1 MDIKVDCSKA
11 FVDTSLL
18 KERAEECMEILWKG
32 EYPYTGW
39 VSYPL
44 GITDKESELSLL
56 VERIKSVASVIQN
69 KCRLFIVIG
78 IGGSYLGARAAYEA
92 LGKREG
98 YPELLFAGNNLST
111 TYHKEILSQ
120 LHEKDTCICVI
131 SKSGTTTESSIAF
144 SILKEALIE
153 KYGENEAYKRIFAI
167 TDEEEGILLGECKLK
182 GYTRFSIPKDIG
194 GRYSVLTP
202 VGLLP
207 LAVSGFHIEELLL
220 GAYECAISPLWDSNL
235 TDYAITRK
243 LLWDKGKKIEI
254 FESYEP
260 SFMYISEWLKQLF
273 GESEGKEGKGLF
285 PASLSFTADLHSM
298 GQYLQEGNQI
308 FFETIMDL
316 KSAKDDIWVNE
327 EGSPFHGKTM
337 NEVNRAAV
345 SGVMNAHEKVGV
357 PQVKIDIPF
366 MEERILGQLFY
377 FFMMTCGI
385 SGLMLS
391 VNPFDQPGVE
401 AYKEEMRKNLKG

>member
-1 MDIKVDCSKA
+1 MDIKIDVSKA
-11 FVDTSLL
+11 YVSTSIL
-18 KERAEECMEILWKG
+18 KEEAEKAMETLWKG
-32 EYPYTGW
+32 DYPFTGW

-44 GITDKESELSLL
+44 GIADKDSDLSLL

-78 IGGSYLGARAAYEA
+78 IGGSYLGARAAYEL
-92 LGKREG
+92 LGKKEG

-111 TYHKEILSQ
+111 AYHKEILLQ
-120 LHEKDTCICVI
+120 LHQKDTCICVI
-131 SKSGTTTESSIAF
+131 SKSGTTTESSVAF

-153 KYGENEAYKRIFAI
+153 KYGEKEAYKRIFAI
-167 TDEEEGILLGECKLK
+167 TDEDDGILLRECNML

-207 LAVSGFHIEELLL
+207 LCVAGFHIDDLLL
-220 GAYECAISPLWDSNL
+220 GAYECAVSPLWDHDLS
-235 TDYAITRK
+235 DYAITRK
-243 LLWDKGKKIEI
+243 LLFDKGKNLEI

-260 SFMYISEWLKQLF
+260 SFMYFAEWLKQLF

-308 FFETIMDL
+308 FFETVVDL
-316 KSAKDDIWVNE
+316 EYEGTDLTVNE
-327 EGSPFHGKTM
+327 NGSPFEGKTM
-337 NEVNRAAV
+337 NEINKAAIK
-345 SGVMNAHEKVGV
+345 GVMKAHETIKI
-357 PQVKIDIPF
+357 PQVKIDVPPLN
-366 MEERILGQLFY
+366 ERILGQLFY